1 MSWNVTDQDPGYQ
14 FIALSIT
21 QTAPNG
27 QTTVQNPPMPA
38 GVVQFGTTYFN
49 GLQPNTTYTY
59 VIYAAWSDG
68 AGGIG
73 WTYNPQPGIQCTTKA
88 AQPASGGS
96 KGTGSGSSSSDLA
109 LGPVTGLTAK
119 WNAPDYKDVTVSF
132 TAGAWATAAHTHLQG
147 LKSVGPANYTANT
160 NITRTATNAADTV
173 PVSFT
178 LTNIQPDSYMVW
190 VTETVESTSSNSP
203 NYLLEAP
210 PPPGVL
216 SNVSATW
223 NADYTAVILSW
234 AQGPGSPTTG
244 MTLQRY
250 AGAVSSSGTQPAPV
264 QIPVTPPYTD
274 TPPSV
279 TSTSQYQYEL
289 TATNTFG
296 QQSASSN
303 VLSPPTAPAA
313 PSKVV
318 AEWSK
323 KYSQA
328 TVTWA
333 AAAHAESYE
342 VVLFKT
348 AGDGPLQSIPQKAGD
363 YPNITSTTF
372 TGPLTGQNMTAFQ
385 YQVIAHN
392 RFGSNTSAFSNA
404 LVGPPSGP
412 STSTSAAATG
422 GATSSNPT
430 HTLVQKS
437 GPQQP

>member
-1 MSWNVTDQDPGYQ
+1 
-14 FIALSIT
+14 L
-21 QTAPNG
+21 
-27 QTTVQNPPMPA
+27 
-38 GVVQFGTTYFN
+38 
-49 GLQPNTTYTY
+49 
-59 VIYAAWSDG
+59 
-68 AGGIG
+68 
-73 WTYNPQPGIQCTTKA
+73 A
-88 AQPASGGS
+88 AQPATGGS

-119 WNAPDYKDVTVSF
+119 WNPPDYKDVTVSF
-132 TAGAWATAAHTHLQG
+132 TAGAWAQAAHTHLQG
-147 LKSVGPANYTANT
+147 LKSVAPANYTANT

-173 PVSFT
+173 PVSFI
-178 LTNIQPDSYMVW
+178 LTNIQPDNYMVW
-190 VTETVESTSSNSP
+190 VNETVESTSLNSP

-210 PPPGVL
+210 PGPGVL

-234 AQGPGSPTTG
+234 TQGQGSPTTS

-264 QIPVTPPYTD
+264 KISLTPPYTD
-274 TPPSV
+274 TPPSI
-279 TSTSQYQYEL
+279 TSTSQYQYQL

-323 KYSQA
+323 KYTQA

-348 AGDGPLQSIPQKAGD
+348 TGDGPLQSIQQKVGD
-363 YPNITSTTF
+363 YPNITSTTY
-372 TGPLTGQNMTAFQ
+372 TGPLTGQDMTEFQ

-392 RFGSNTSAFSNA
+392 RFGSNASALSNGLLA
-404 LVGPPSGP
+404 PSPGQ
-412 STSTSAAATG
+412 SSSSSTSAAATS
-422 GATSSNPT
+422 GATSNNPT

-437 GPQQP
+437 APQQP